1 MYMSIG
7 FLFFLTNIPMY
18 MSIGFLFFLA
28 NIPVNKK
35 YDIIVTY

>member
-18 MSIGFLFFLA
+18 MSICFLFFLT

>member
-18 MSIGFLFFLA
+18 MSIGFLFFLT